1 MRNDKNTIYIIPI
14 GTNVLE
20 YGPAWQLVL
29 DGKCRKYN
37 FEICYDTD
45 YNCTISIRT
54 NRFVVFG
61 LPEQTPM
68 IS

>member
-37 FEICYDTD
+37 FEICYEERDTN
-45 YNCTISIRT
+45 YN
-54 NRFVVFG
+54 
-61 LPEQTPM
+61 
-68 IS
+68 